1 MIDDWLDVVVGVPVD
16 GYIYFSSEDGYE
28 HDGAGGDQEGE
39 VDVDREDVG
48 EKGSY
53 SSSGK

>member
-48 EKGSY
+48 KKGSY
-53 SSSGK
+53 SAPGE